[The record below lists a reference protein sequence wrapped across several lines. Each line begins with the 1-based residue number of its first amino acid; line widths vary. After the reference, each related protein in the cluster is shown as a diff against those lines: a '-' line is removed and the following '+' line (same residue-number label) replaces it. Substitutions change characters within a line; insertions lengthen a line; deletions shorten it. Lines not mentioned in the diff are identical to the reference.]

1 MSPAVWHKTKGG
13 GHRGNQHPRWYH
25 HQNDS
30 KLKVQTKLNQQH
42 PYRQQV
48 RKHLQKVQPKLNQ
61 QHPYRQQVQKN
72 HQKHHPY
79 PAQLNA
85 LQAQQNVQMRFP
97 PWSLQKLQVKRNQF
111 EKCLKLQFL
120 GSKMAEEHSG
130 TCQGHGSRDLLTH
143 GTELLAIKNGLAY
156 SVPKTCPCCRLDCP
170 ACKAVT
176 FTALDVWP
184 LCIFLNPFPVATQAV
199 KQHML
204 HCHQNLEPE
213 PQIIAADPDLYVQIV
228 RRYSV
233 KALPIGL
240 LANNGHV
247 SPVGTL

>member
-85 LQAQQNVQMRFP
+85 LQAQQCADEVPTMIPTEVASEEEPIREVPQTAVPRLKDGRRTLWHLP
-97 PWSLQKLQVKRNQF
+97 GSWVKR
-111 EKCLKLQFL
+111 
-120 GSKMAEEHSG
+120 SSDSWH
-130 TCQGHGSRDLLTH
+130 
-143 GTELLAIKNGLAY
+143 
-156 SVPKTCPCCRLDCP
+156 
-170 ACKAVT
+170 
-176 FTALDVWP
+176 
-184 LCIFLNPFPVATQAV
+184 
-199 KQHML
+199 
-204 HCHQNLEPE
+204 
-213 PQIIAADPDLYVQIV
+213 
-228 RRYSV
+228 
-233 KALPIGL
+233 
-240 LANNGHV
+240 
-247 SPVGTL
+247 